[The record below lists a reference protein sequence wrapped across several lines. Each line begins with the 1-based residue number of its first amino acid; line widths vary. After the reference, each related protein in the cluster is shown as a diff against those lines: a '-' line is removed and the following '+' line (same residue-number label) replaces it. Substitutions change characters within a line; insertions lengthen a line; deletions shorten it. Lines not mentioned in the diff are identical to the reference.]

1 MEVRKTTKNR
11 ESRSFFQWI
20 NFFIPYA
27 YTAGIALIVTW
38 MVAASLLIGIAT
50 IKEDPK
56 AFILQEKNIESPTDS
71 AAGTVGIDPSVNE
84 SPKEETAFTIIVK
97 PFVESDFNKIIFRG
111 LFLLFI
117 WMFLFLIIPVAFKR
131 LKRFKFLNL
140 EFEVDDIEQAAI
152 ETIEISGTKAQLMAY
167 LTGDDASG
175 RTLGFLNDS
184 AIDYKEVLEYF
195 LSEIQVGYKKNPLNA
210 TFSYEVYSQS
220 APEDLKD
227 LIEESK
233 ETGESVVSN
242 KINEGNLFK
251 KNYLVFYFCY
261 NNDEYITVIN
271 SYTYP
276 FDIFDKYLFE
286 LLHKIV
292 SKNVENIEYMVVLT
306 NTNGN
311 QM

>member
-1 MEVRKTTKNR
+1 MEVRKIQHSNKNR
-11 ESRSFFQWI
+11 ESISFFQWI
-20 NFFIPYA
+20 QFVIPYA
-27 YTAGIALIVTW
+27 YTAGIALILTW
-38 MVAASLLIGIAT
+38 MITASIVIGIAT
-50 IKEDPK
+50 FKEDPK
-56 AFILQEKNIESPTDS
+56 AFILQPEKIESSTS
-71 AAGTVGIDPSVNE
+71 S
-84 SPKEETAFTIIVK
+84 EETIFTILVK
-97 PFVESDFNKIIFRG
+97 PFLESDFNKIIFRG

-140 EFEVDDIEQAAI
+140 EFEVDDIEKAAI

-175 RTLGFLNDS
+175 RTLEFLNES

-195 LSEIQVGYKKNPLNA
+195 LSEIQIGYEKNPLNA
-210 TFSYEVYSQS
+210 TFSYEVFSQS
-220 APEDLKD
+220 PPQVLYDF
-227 LIEESK
+227 IEESK
-233 ETGESVVSN
+233 ETGESVICN

-261 NNDEYITVIN
+261 NGDEYVTVIN

-286 LLHKIV
+286 LLHKVV
-292 SKNVENIEYMVVLT
+292 SKNIENIEYMVVLT
-306 NTNGN
+306 HTDN
-311 QM
+311 

>member
-1 MEVRKTTKNR
+1 M
-11 ESRSFFQWI
+11 
-20 NFFIPYA
+20 P
-27 YTAGIALIVTW
+27 
-38 MVAASLLIGIAT
+38 
-50 IKEDPK
+50 
-56 AFILQEKNIESPTDS
+56 
-71 AAGTVGIDPSVNE
+71 
-84 SPKEETAFTIIVK
+84 EETIFTILVK
-97 PFVESDFNKIIFRG
+97 PFLESDFNKIIFRG

-140 EFEVDDIEQAAI
+140 EFEVDDIEKAAI

-175 RTLGFLNDS
+175 RTLEFLNES

-195 LSEIQVGYKKNPLNA
+195 LSEIQIGYEKNPLNA
-210 TFSYEVYSQS
+210 TFSYEVFSQS
-220 APEDLKD
+220 PPEVLNDF
-227 LIEESK
+227 IEESK
-233 ETGESVVSN
+233 ETGESVICN

-261 NNDEYITVIN
+261 NGDEYVTVIN

-292 SKNVENIEYMVVLT
+292 SKNIENIEYMVVLT
-306 NTNGN
+306 HTDN
-311 QM
+311 

>member
-1 MEVRKTTKNR
+1 MRKIQHSNKNR
-11 ESRSFFQWI
+11 ESISFFQWI
-20 NFFIPYA
+20 HFVIPYA
-27 YTAGIALIVTW
+27 YTAGIALILTW
-38 MVAASLLIGIAT
+38 MITASIVIGIAT
-50 IKEDPK
+50 FKEDPK
-56 AFILQEKNIESPTDS
+56 AFILQPEKIESSTS
-71 AAGTVGIDPSVNE
+71 S
-84 SPKEETAFTIIVK
+84 EETIFTILVK
-97 PFVESDFNKIIFRG
+97 PFLESDFNKIIFRG

-140 EFEVDDIEQAAI
+140 EFEVDDIEKAAI

-175 RTLGFLNDS
+175 RTLEFLNES

-195 LSEIQVGYKKNPLNA
+195 LSEIQIGYEKNPLNA
-210 TFSYEVYSQS
+210 TFSYEVFSQS
-220 APEDLKD
+220 PPELLYDF
-227 LIEESK
+227 IEESK
-233 ETGESVVSN
+233 ETGESVICN

-261 NNDEYITVIN
+261 NGDEYVTVIN

-292 SKNVENIEYMVVLT
+292 SKNIENIEYMVVLT
-306 NTNGN
+306 HTDN
-311 QM
+311 